1 MQQRYWLKIG
11 LGAVAVFCVGMGIIV
26 LARRSLA
33 EVKALAHST
42 RPIGIPLAILPFQV
56 DGERLGKV
64 SRVDLLRSSPD
75 DVSGFRVTV
84 RLQDSAAA
92 GRRLADCKLT
102 LNRPDSF
109 ATRGGFGCT
118 PDESASGLK
127 QIGEVVFEPGGAVHA
142 IFAPVASWREHRVQA
157 MRAEAARLEA
167 QGLADSAA
175 RLRIEADSAG
185 ALIEVRG
192 DSDAALVRIQA
203 DSHGA
208 RMHIRDRSGREV
220 FRLRADSTGA
230 SLSVMADSAGQK
242 R

>member
-1 MQQRYWLKIG
+1 MVQRYWLKIG
-11 LGAVAVFCVGMGIIV
+11 LGAVAVFGVGMGIIT

-56 DGERLGKV
+56 NGERLGKV
-64 SRVDLLRSSPD
+64 SRIDFLRTTPD
-75 DVSGFRVTV
+75 EVSGFRVTV

-92 GRRLADCKLT
+92 GRLADCKLT

-109 ATRGGFGCT
+109 ATRGGFACT
-118 PDESASGLK
+118 SHPAPALK
-127 QIGEVVFEPGGAVHA
+127 QIGEVVLEPGGVVHA
-142 IFAPVASWREHRVQA
+142 IFAPMDSWREEHVDA

-175 RLRIEADSAG
+175 RLRIQADSSG
-185 ALIEVRG
+185 ALIEVGG
-192 DSDAALVRIQA
+192 DSNAALVRIQA

-220 FRLRADSTGA
+220 LGLRADPTGA
-230 SLSVMADSAGQK
+230 SLTVSADSAGRK
-242 R
+242 H

>member
-33 EVKALAHST
+33 EVKALAEST
-42 RPIGIPLAILPFQV
+42 RPIGIPLAMLPFQV

-64 SRVDLLRSSPD
+64 SRIELLRSAPD

-84 RLQDSAAA
+84 RLQDSAAV
-92 GRRLADCKLT
+92 GRLADCKLT

-118 PDESASGLK
+118 LDESASGLK
-127 QIGEVVFEPGGAVHA
+127 QIGEVVLEPGGVVHA
-142 IFAPVASWREHRVQA
+142 IFAPVASWREHRVRA

-185 ALIEVRG
+185 ALIEVGG
-192 DSDAALVRIQA
+192 DSNAALVRIRA

-230 SLSVMADSAGQK
+230 SLSVMADSAAQK